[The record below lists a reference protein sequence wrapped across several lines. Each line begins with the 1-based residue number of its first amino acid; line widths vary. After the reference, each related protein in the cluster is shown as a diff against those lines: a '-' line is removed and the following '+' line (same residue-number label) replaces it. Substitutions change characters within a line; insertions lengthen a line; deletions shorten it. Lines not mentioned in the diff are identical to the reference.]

1 MEQYVINKNN
11 GKIKERV
18 KVSRKLINSDEE
30 LKKIIKKAQM
40 DAVKNCIPMNFK
52 KVEHKV
58 ITKVYKIPTDIIIE
72 KEKDSEIKEK
82 SKKVYRYKK
91 FLSNTN
97 SNDKIRRK
105 YNYQF
110 DSFPLRDL
118 NYYNYNQSQ
127 TSRNFYPN
135 NSKINNYCN
144 INRKKSPFLHSSL
157 NSTKMNTLNNFYN
170 GKDKNSLEF
179 SSITDKCGNPINIFQ
194 SHNSLNSSLR
204 GKFFNN
210 IDNFQQ
216 SNMSNTS
223 RIQHRKINVNRNSI
237 DYANNNY
244 EYAQNNKIINTEN
257 YLNKGQKINLNSN
270 FRKPYYTTKNSYI
283 IRSPT
288 KGQNKR
294 MSFMNDKN
302 YECPKNI
309 IEYEDIIGGKIEK
322 ILEKRNSKDK
332 NYIISTTSS
341 KKIYDRER
349 LSNKKEEIEI
359 HINDDYEDDINDNKF
374 NTLKNF
380 GDNYKFLEIKNI
392 RNHSKNGNTF
402 HCRRSPIHVFGVQNF
417 VIKDNKRIFLKEML
431 KGKMLRL
438 YRNNSSRTIN
448 HSNRLKNKIFNIEV
462 EQNNMK
468 YEKN

>member
-144 INRKKSPFLHSSL
+144 INRKKSPLLHSSL

-194 SHNSLNSSLR
+194 SQIL
-204 GKFFNN
+204 
-210 IDNFQQ
+210 
-216 SNMSNTS
+216 
-223 RIQHRKINVNRNSI
+223 
-237 DYANNNY
+237 
-244 EYAQNNKIINTEN
+244 
-257 YLNKGQKINLNSN
+257 QKLTA
-270 FRKPYYTTKNSYI
+270 KPAG
-283 IRSPT
+283 PHL
-288 KGQNKR
+288 
-294 MSFMNDKN
+294 
-302 YECPKNI
+302 P
-309 IEYEDIIGGKIEK
+309 
-322 ILEKRNSKDK
+322 
-332 NYIISTTSS
+332 
-341 KKIYDRER
+341 
-349 LSNKKEEIEI
+349 
-359 HINDDYEDDINDNKF
+359 
-374 NTLKNF
+374 
-380 GDNYKFLEIKNI
+380 
-392 RNHSKNGNTF
+392 
-402 HCRRSPIHVFGVQNF
+402 
-417 VIKDNKRIFLKEML
+417 
-431 KGKMLRL
+431 
-438 YRNNSSRTIN
+438 
-448 HSNRLKNKIFNIEV
+448 
-462 EQNNMK
+462 
-468 YEKN
+468 